1 MDTTGVREGKWHR
14 ETHRPQDIAYELH
27 LRKIAAR
34 WVSHALKEVQ
44 RWLRY
49 AICSNHF
56 ARWQQDGKKPE
67 RTAGDGSLV
76 DKAIPGYADQQ
87 PSGTETDLV
96 DSVGLMGRIGQRQ
109 TEC

>member
-1 MDTTGVREGKWHR
+1 MLMSCRYHWPRSRMTG
-14 ETHRPQDIAYELH
+14 
-27 LRKIAAR
+27 
-34 WVSHALKEVQ
+34 S
-44 RWLRY
+44 
-49 AICSNHF
+49 IC
-56 ARWQQDGKKPE
+56 RKKPE